1 MQLELLPEHVR
12 KHPNIDFCTQ
22 LDQHL
27 MVGSYDQVLSAAE
40 NPPVAYYSFFLRS
53 LLKTVRVNVGDCA
66 AAAYR
71 TLEVSAATRML
82 MFHSDQETLHFV
94 SETYPGWTVEGTVI
108 HLQGTKTTS
117 KSEIPSVKLIQQQLT
132 YANELERIV

>member
-1 MQLELLPEHVR
+1 MELLSESIR

-71 TLEVSAATRML
+71 TLEIPAATRML
-82 MFHSDQETLHFV
+82 MFHSDLETLQFLT
-94 SETYPGWTVEGTVI
+94 ETYPAWTVEGTMI
-108 HLQGTKTTS
+108 HLQGTKATS
-117 KSEIPSVKLIQQQLT
+117 QSEIPSVKLIQQQLT